1 MRRILAALV
10 VCPMLALA
18 QGNAPAAPQPP
29 GAPARP
35 DRTRMEERM
44 RLARTLGLA
53 EALDLDSAAALKL
66 RDTLARFDGRR
77 EAAHKQLKDARE
89 ALRKIA
95 SGQQKASAA
104 DVDAAI
110 ARIFEARAQLQA
122 TDKEMLQAVTQNLP
136 PEKRA
141 RAALFLG
148 QFESRMH
155 RRVVR
160 FREGGP
166 GPGGTPCAPGGGP
179 GMMGPGGHG
188 HGGPGHEMGM
198 GPAGPGP
205 DRMARG
211 PMGPDDD
218 DEPFVEEE

>member
-1 MRRILAALV
+1 MRKILVALI
-10 VCPMLALA
+10 VCPMMALA

-35 DRTRMEERM
+35 DRARMEERM

-53 EALDLDSAAALKL
+53 EALDLDSAGALKL

-77 EAAHKQLKDARE
+77 EAVHKQLKDARE

-95 SGQQKASAA
+95 SGQQKASAG

-141 RAALFLG
+141 RAVLFLG
-148 QFESRMH
+148 HFESRMH
-155 RRVVR
+155 RRVAR
-160 FREGGP
+160 FHEGGP
-166 GPGGTPCAPGGGP
+166 GAGGMPCGPGGGP

-188 HGGPGHEMGM
+188 GPGHEMGM
-198 GPAGPGP
+198 GPGGPGA

-218 DEPFVEEE
+218 DEPFAEEE